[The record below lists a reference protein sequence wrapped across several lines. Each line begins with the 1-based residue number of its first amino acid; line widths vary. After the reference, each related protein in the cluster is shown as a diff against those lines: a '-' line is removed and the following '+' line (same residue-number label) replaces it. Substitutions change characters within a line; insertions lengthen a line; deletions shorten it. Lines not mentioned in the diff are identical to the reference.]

1 METIINNNK
10 KYIIGAVIV
19 IAIIMVYACCGR
31 GMMGHHGSRGDIQ
44 NTISVS
50 ADGEASA
57 VPDIAN
63 ISFTLSKDAST
74 SGAASKD
81 LNDQTAKVLAFL
93 KESKIADKDVKA
105 EYGGVYPKYS
115 NTPIYCV
122 TVPCPQSESK
132 ITGYTASQSITV
144 KIRDVDT
151 ANDIKTGLSKID
163 VGNISGPTFSIDDED
178 VLKDTARAAAI
189 VKART
194 KAEVLAKELG
204 VKLGK
209 VTSFSENGGGYPM
222 MYASKAMDSAVGG
235 APAPVLPKGENKIT
249 TSVTITYE
257 IR

>member
-1 METIINNNK
+1 METLINNK

-19 IAIIMVYACCGR
+19 LAIIMVHACGGR
-31 GMMGHHGSRGDIQ
+31 GFMGRYGQNGVQ

-50 ADGEASA
+50 ADGDAYA

-63 ISFTLSKDAST
+63 ISFTLSKDAAT

-81 LNDQTAKVLAFL
+81 LNAQTAKVLAFL

-115 NTPIYCV
+115 NTVINCFV
-122 TVPCPQSESK
+122 APCPQPEPK

-151 ANDIKTGLSKID
+151 ANEIKTGLSKIE

-189 VKART
+189 VKARA

-222 MYASKAMDSAVGG
+222 MYAAKAMDSSMGG